1 MVDILAIVFTNFMY
15 SLVGS
20 YLIDNLFK
28 MTVKKSARYYLLH
41 VILNSYIVYVT
52 YRESI
57 DFFLSPIIKYDIY
70 TTSSIE
76 SASVIIGF
84 HIYHY
89 LTDTLDFETKIH
101 HIVTVFIT
109 GSTALL
115 IPTGSTTSAINF
127 IMCGF
132 PGGIDYILL
141 VMYKYGI
148 ISTLVE
154 KNINR
159 WLNLLIRM
167 PGMMLVAWYIC
178 LNIYNG
184 NIMWYKYIPPLLAT
198 ILMTINSIYYCN
210 KTVGNFH
217 VRYNQHVNKID
228 KIKSIH

>member
-1 MVDILAIVFTNFMY
+1 MVDILSIILTNFMY

-28 MTVKKSARYYLLH
+28 ITVKKSARYYLLH

-52 YRESI
+52 YSESI
-57 DFFLSPIIKYDIY
+57 DFFLSPVIKSDIY
-70 TTSSIE
+70 TKSSIE

-89 LTDTLDFETKIH
+89 LTDILDFETKVH

-127 IMCGF
+127 IMCGL

-141 VMYKYGI
+141 VMYKYNI

-167 PGMMLVAWYIC
+167 PGMMLVAWYLF
-178 LNIYNG
+178 LNIYSK
-184 NIMWYKYIPPLLAT
+184 IIYIHTL
-198 ILMTINSIYYCN
+198 
-210 KTVGNFH
+210 
-217 VRYNQHVNKID
+217 
-228 KIKSIH
+228 

>member
-1 MVDILAIVFTNFMY
+1 MY
-15 SLVGS
+15 SLVCS

-28 MTVKKSARYYLLH
+28 ITIKESARYYLLH

-76 SASVIIGF
+76 SASIIIGF

-89 LTDTLDFETKIH
+89 LTDILDFETKIH

-127 IMCGF
+127 ISSTH
-132 PGGIDYILL
+132 L
-141 VMYKYGI
+141 YGRLWG
-148 ISTLVE
+148 SLN
-154 KNINR
+154 NIPY
-159 WLNLLIRM
+159 LHFEL
-167 PGMMLVAWYIC
+167 C
-178 LNIYNG
+178 
-184 NIMWYKYIPPLLAT
+184 
-198 ILMTINSIYYCN
+198 YYLYCWC
-210 KTVGNFH
+210 V
-217 VRYNQHVNKID
+217 
-228 KIKSIH
+228 